1 VTVAGGDLAS
11 APGGHLRIDARG
23 VVLACNGYLLALVGR
38 TADDVVGGSI
48 DRLFGTPSRIFFYTH
63 VMPTLDASLTI
74 SEVQLDLR
82 TADGR
87 DVPVLFNAA
96 RATAGADIEL
106 AVLAFRNR
114 IAFETELLLAKR
126 AAESA
131 VLEKERAVAEIVRL
145 RTFESLSTLAGGVAH
160 DFNNALCA
168 ISGNA
173 QMMQWT
179 MSASDPMRPLLDA
192 IDRAAHDATEL
203 SQLMLAYAGGAH
215 LQLAPFGLDDLVTGL
230 RASLTAA
237 LPKGVS
243 VAWPACADL
252 RLRGDRMRLHRL
264 LEAVVRN
271 AVESLRPSAS
281 PIVMRAGSREFSADE
296 LRPFRGYAPLPAGPY
311 VALDVIDEGSGMDAM
326 TRERLFE
333 PFFSTKGMGRGLGL
347 ASALGIVRAHAG
359 GIRIASV
366 QGLGTTV
373 SIVLPRLV
381 TPSPE
386 DDLKTT

>member
-1 VTVAGGDLAS
+1 MTRAGGGLDS
-11 APGGHLRIDARG
+11 APGGHVRIDARG
-23 VVLACNGYLLALVGR
+23 LVLACNHYVLALVGR
-38 TADDVVGGSI
+38 TADEVVGGSI

-106 AVLAFRNR
+106 VVLAFRNR

-131 VLEKERAVAEIVRL
+131 VLEKERAIAEIVRL

-173 QMMQWT
+173 QLMQWT
-179 MSASDPMRPLLDA
+179 MPVNDPMRPLLDA
-192 IDRAAHDATEL
+192 IDRAAHDATDL

-215 LQLAPFGLDDLVTGL
+215 LHLEPLDVDDLLTESH
-230 RASLTAA
+230 ASLTAA
-237 LPKGVS
+237 MPAGVT
-243 VAWPACADL
+243 VAWPAASSGA
-252 RLRGDRMRLHRL
+252 RVRGDRSRLRRL
-264 LEAVVRN
+264 LQSVVTNAAEA
-271 AVESLRPSAS
+271 LRPSAA
-281 PIVMRAGSREFSADE
+281 PIGIHTGAREFSADE
-296 LRPFRGYAPLPAGPY
+296 LRSFRGYAPLPSGPY
-311 VALDVIDEGSGMDAM
+311 VTLDVIDEGSGMDAM

-359 GIRIASV
+359 GIRVASAP
-366 QGLGTTV
+366 GLGTTV
-373 SIVLPRLV
+373 SVVLPRVL
-381 TPSPE
+381 
-386 DDLKTT
+386 DAAA

>member
-1 VTVAGGDLAS
+1 MTGAGGGLDS

-23 VVLACNGYLLALVGR
+23 LVLACNGYVLALVGR
-38 TADDVVGGSI
+38 TADEVVGGSI

-96 RATAGADIEL
+96 RAAAGADIEL
-106 AVLAFRNR
+106 VVLAFRNR

-131 VLEKERAVAEIVRL
+131 VLEKERAIAEIVRL

-173 QMMQWT
+173 QLMQWT
-179 MSASDPMRPLLDA
+179 MPVNDPMRPLLDA

-215 LQLAPFGLDDLVTGL
+215 LHLEPLAVDDLLTESH
-230 RASLTAA
+230 ASLTAA
-237 LPKGVS
+237 MPAGVT
-243 VAWPACADL
+243 VAWPAAASGA
-252 RLRGDRMRLHRL
+252 RVRGDRSRLRRL
-264 LEAVVRN
+264 LQSVVTN
-271 AVESLRPSAS
+271 AAESLRPSAA
-281 PIVMRAGSREFSADE
+281 PIGIHTGAREFAADE
-296 LRPFRGYAPLPAGPY
+296 LRTFRGYAPLPAGPY
-311 VALDVIDEGSGMDAM
+311 VTLDVIDEGYGMDAM

-359 GIRIASV
+359 GIRVASAPGV
-366 QGLGTTV
+366 GTTV
-373 SIVLPRLV
+373 SVVLPRVL
-381 TPSPE
+381 
-386 DDLKTT
+386 DAAA